1 MFVSFKELMKHQ
13 KIKTSNCLKGMMMK
27 IYYYD
32 FSKNRLIKQTIE
44 EMSLINDSFVFESK
58 DFYFWNQ
65 EIYMINPCG
74 FTSLYELTNKQI
86 EKIKNKIER
95 LIE

>member
-1 MFVSFKELMKHQ
+1 
-13 KIKTSNCLKGMMMK
+13 MK

-32 FSKNRLIKQTIE
+32 FDKNRLIKQVIE
-44 EMSLINDSFVFESK
+44 EISLINGSFVLESK

-65 EIYMINPCG
+65 EIHMINPCG

-86 EKIKNKIER
+86 NKIRRIKER
-95 LIE
+95 VNDC